1 MCRTKKCM
9 VMILAIFLSVLMSS
23 CEDAVDSV
31 AKNFDTT
38 ESVENETSAQR
49 TFDKTVYQGI
59 WVSTTEEGFLGKNNT
74 IKIEDATTGL
84 KMVIYVNPSASFE
97 WHSYLLEQVDSGY
110 HFKSDDIGIDFLI
123 TYDEEKMQ
131 LIFTNQESLE
141 AETFMKKAVE

>member
-1 MCRTKKCM
+1 M

-38 ESVENETSAQR
+38 ESVSENETSIQK
-49 TFDKTVYQGI
+49 TLDKTVYQGL

-84 KMVIYVNPSASFE
+84 KMVTYVNPSASFE
-97 WHSYLLEQVDSGY
+97 WHSYLLEQVDGGY

-123 TYDEEKMQ
+123 TYDSDKMH
-131 LIFTNQESLE
+131 LIFTNQKSLE
-141 AETFMKKAVE
+141 AETFMKKGVE